1 MSFRDLHRPGSPFV
15 MPNAWDIG
23 SARILAGLGAQAI
36 GTTSA
41 GYAQTR
47 GTLDMGNITRDE
59 MLAHCAEMSASVNVP
74 VSGDLEDG
82 YGPAP
87 EDCADTVRL
96 AAEAGLAGLC
106 IEDVNSDAAP
116 YDFDLAV
123 DRMRAAA
130 SAARAQRRDMFLVA
144 RADGVMHG
152 VYDLSEAIRRIQ
164 AFEAAGVDGIYVPMP
179 GGKAKDMV
187 ALKQI
192 CASVTVPVNVLAAGP
207 WMDEPLSG
215 FADAGVAR
223 VSVGSALSRKI
234 VGTLCAVGAR
244 VIEGDF
250 SGLAGGASFAT
261 QDALL
266 AKGAGDES

>member
-1 MSFRDLHRPGSPFV
+1 MNFREMHRPGAPFV

-47 GTLDMGNITRDE
+47 GTSDMGNITRDQ
-59 MLAHCAEMSASVNVP
+59 MMAHCAEMSASVNVP

-87 EDCADTVRL
+87 EECAQTVRL
-96 AAEAGLAGLC
+96 AHEAGLAGLC
-106 IEDVNSDAAP
+106 IEDVGPDATP

-123 DRMRAAA
+123 ERMAAAA
-130 SAARAQRRDMFLVA
+130 SAARALPRDMVLMA

-152 VYDLSEAIRRIQ
+152 RYDLAQAIARVQ
-164 AFEAAGVDGIYVPMP
+164 AFEAVGVDGIYVPMP
-179 GGKAKDMV
+179 GGAAKDMN
-187 ALKQI
+187 ALQQL
-192 CASVTVPVNVLAAGP
+192 CASVSVPVNVLAAGP
-207 WMDEPLSG
+207 WVEVPLAD
-215 FADAGVAR
+215 FATAGVAR
-223 VSVGSALSRKI
+223 VSVGSALSRRM
-234 VGTLCAVGAR
+234 VASLVALGEQ
-244 VIEGDF
+244 VIGGDF
-250 SGLAGGASFAT
+250 SGLTGGASFAA

-266 AKGAGDES
+266 AKGAADGS